1 MKIKG
6 LDNWP
11 PQEWNSDGKTL
22 APEDAL
28 DGTDVSASV
37 QLDEPNVIAV
47 TVTHNDESYFALL
60 RVREDLANRIALIIS
75 GAGPNKT
82 LRDIGDLDIDSEV
95 SE

>member
-1 MKIKG
+1 MKIKE

-37 QLDEPNVIAV
+37 QLDEPNVITV

-60 RVREDLANRIALIIS
+60 RVREDLANRIALIVS

-82 LRDIGDLDIDSEV
+82 LRDIGELDIDSEV

>member
-1 MKIKG
+1 MKIKE

-28 DGTDVSASV
+28 DGTDVSASIQV
-37 QLDEPNVIAV
+37 DEPNVIAL
-47 TVTHNDESYFALL
+47 TVTHNDESYAALL
-60 RVREDLANRIALIIS
+60 RIPEDLVNKVTLVIS

-82 LRDIGDLDIDSEV
+82 LRDIGDLDLDSEV
-95 SE
+95 SD

>member
-1 MKIKG
+1 MKIKE
-6 LDNWP
+6 LDSWP

-60 RVREDLANRIALIIS
+60 RVREDMANRIALIIS

-82 LRDIGDLDIDSEV
+82 LRDIGELDIDSEV